1 MSFPPAAAVIV
12 STYNW
17 PEALGVVLRS
27 LDAQSLPPT
36 EIIVADDGSRAET
49 ARCVQTVLGPTRR
62 TWCHVRQE
70 DRGFRQSR
78 ARNLG
83 VRFSRSP
90 YLIFIDHDTV
100 AHRDF
105 VAEHLRFSER
115 GLVLQGKRAFLSEP
129 FTQRVLA
136 EPGSPFPAV
145 APWSPGLGNRKNALH
160 APSLGRLL
168 MRPRVFQTA
177 LRGSNLSVTRDDF
190 LSVDGFDELFDGAWG
205 REDSDFCYRLFHSG
219 VRCRNL
225 WFAGVQY
232 HLHHSAGS
240 KRRERDHLD
249 DELDRVRAE
258 RRTRAFRG
266 FSRMDSEGRVVAAS
280 ADYRPPV

>member
-1 MSFPPAAAVIV
+1 MSSSSDAVVIV

-27 LDAQSLPPT
+27 LDSQSLPPA
-36 EIIVADDGSRAET
+36 EVIVADDGSRPDT
-49 ARCVQTVLGPTRR
+49 ARCVQEVLGPSRL

-70 DRGFRQSR
+70 DTGFRQSR

-105 VAEHLRFSER
+105 VSEHLRFSDR
-115 GLVLQGKRAFLSEP
+115 SLVLQGKRAFLSER

-136 EPGSPFPAV
+136 EPGKPFPAV
-145 APWSPGLGNRKNALH
+145 PPWLPGLSNRKNALH
-160 APSLGRLL
+160 APWLGRLL

-190 LSVDGFDELFDGAWG
+190 LNVDGFDEVFDGAWG

-232 HLHHSAGS
+232 HLHHSTGS
-240 KRRERDHLD
+240 KRRERDDLD
-249 DELDRVRAE
+249 DKLDRVRAE
-258 RRTRAFRG
+258 RRTRASRG
-266 FSRMDSEGRVVAAS
+266 FSKMDDEGRIIASS
-280 ADYRPPV
+280 ADYRPPD